1 MVIVIVEASLA
12 DGNDLRFSKEIL
24 DTVKPTG
31 SIMWMHTS
39 GGPHSLVLT
48 SDSEHL

>member
-1 MVIVIVEASLA
+1 MVVEAGFS
-12 DGNDLRFSKEIL
+12 DGNDLRFSKEIF
-24 DTVKPTG
+24 DTVNPTG
-31 SIMWMHTS
+31 SIMWMHTR